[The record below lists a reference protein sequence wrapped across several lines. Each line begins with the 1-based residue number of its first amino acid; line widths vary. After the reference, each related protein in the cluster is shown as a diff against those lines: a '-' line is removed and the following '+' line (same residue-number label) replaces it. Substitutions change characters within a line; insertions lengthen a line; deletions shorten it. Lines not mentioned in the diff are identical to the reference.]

1 MNTLKL
7 YSPAIVLL
15 LWALFAAM
23 GVGLNEVALLVMA
36 LAVVL
41 HIRAEVHR
49 E

>member
-15 LWALFAAM
+15 IWALLAAM

-36 LAVVL
+36 LAVFL
-41 HIRAEVHR
+41 HIRTEVHH